1 MNDLISIERIY
12 YAIGYIEG
20 CIEHLKQGYL
30 TQAEVARLEKIKA
43 MLLGEENG
51 NE

>member
-20 CIEHLKQGYL
+20 CIEHLKEGYM
-30 TQAEVARLEKIKA
+30 TQREVQRLEKIKSL
-43 MLLGEENG
+43 LLGEDNG

>member
-1 MNDLISIERIY
+1 MNDLISLERIY

-20 CIEHLKQGYL
+20 NIEHLKGGYI
-30 TQAEVARLEKIKA
+30 TEAEIRRLEKIKSI
-43 MLLGEENG
+43 LLGEDDG